1 MDRTQAA
8 KELERL
14 AKLIAHHDYC
24 YFTLANP
31 KISDEQY
38 DALRRQNQELE
49 ALFPDL
55 RRLDSPSH
63 RIGSP
68 VSSQFDKVKHR
79 KPLLSLDNVFNEK
92 EFADFG
98 IEQTA
103 PSSQD

>member
-1 MDRTQAA
+1 MDRAQAA

-14 AKLIAHHDYC
+14 AKLIAYHDQR

-31 KISDEQY
+31 EITDEQY

-68 VSSQFDKVKHR
+68 LSSQFDKVKHR
-79 KPLLSLDNVFNEK
+79 KTMLSLDSVV
-92 EFADFG
+92 
-98 IEQTA
+98 TRY
-103 PSSQD
+103 